1 MSSQFIKCPRCAT
14 PNMVGAN
21 FCQRCGLQFNQPH
34 PQRQAVPPLPKK
46 KNSLLGLWIALG
58 LIGFCAIF
66 GLMLDK
72 TKPNSNS
79 SSFVSNT
86 NSESNANIQTTPTPP
101 MTFAEIKAK
110 SQPLLKMPTQ
120 SSSEFTTADVKP
132 FDEVMKPLREIPKN
146 AKEYKEA
153 QALLKQLIDKSSV
166 IAAEIVVLGPKPQNS
181 SWDGNVAPAQNYLK
195 LTLKDYDSS
204 EYLGWTNVSKIYI
217 GKEPYWTTTV
227 RIRAKNSFGAFVV
240 DDITFLIRNNQVV
253 KTQ

>member
-21 FCQRCGLQFNQPH
+21 FCQRCGLQFNQMH
-34 PQRQAVPPLPKK
+34 PRSQVAPLIQKK
-46 KNSLLGLWIALG
+46 KSSFLGLWIILG
-58 LIGFCAIF
+58 LIGFCALCGIVI
-66 GLMLDK
+66 DK
-72 TKPNSNS
+72 SKPNSNS
-79 SSFVSNT
+79 STLVSNT
-86 NSESNANIQTTPTPP
+86 NTQSNANIQTTPTPP

-110 SQPLLKMPTQ
+110 AQPLLKMPTQ
-120 SSSEFTTADVKP
+120 SSSEFTTADIKP
-132 FDEVMKPLREIPKN
+132 FDEVMKPLREIPKD

-153 QALLKQLIDKSSV
+153 QALLKQLIDKSSI

-204 EYLGWTNVSKIYI
+204 EYLGWTKVSKVYI

-227 RIRAKNSFGAFVV
+227 NIRAKNSFGAYVV
-240 DDITFLIRNNQVV
+240 DEITFLIRNNKVV